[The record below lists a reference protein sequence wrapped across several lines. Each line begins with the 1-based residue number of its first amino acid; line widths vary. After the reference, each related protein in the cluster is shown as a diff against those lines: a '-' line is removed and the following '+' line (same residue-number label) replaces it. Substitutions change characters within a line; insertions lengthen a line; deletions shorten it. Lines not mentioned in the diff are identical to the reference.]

1 MGGHFW
7 AVRVLLSVKVKLR
20 PVLQNLVKNACG
32 FPQDLPVI
40 NCMQDMLIVILTS
53 YQSRAILNVI
63 IIYSYI

>member
-40 NCMQDMLIVILTS
+40 NCMQDMLIVILSS
-53 YQSRAILNVI
+53 Y
-63 IIYSYI
+63 